1 LNVKNMISSIA
12 CICIITCLLIVPVQ
26 ALTDIDSPLVRAV
39 ISDGVISIE
48 ASDDGSGVEAVY
60 VNDVRVN
67 YRVDD
72 IVKISAREY
81 GRDGEEI
88 TVYAVDFTGNVSDK
102 VILAN
107 PYYTAPQIPAVPPIQ
122 KTPNQPILPPEI
134 NEIPEIQE
142 EVTEREDDEPPVS
155 ESAIPTEVSEPT
167 AFTPDGTGTVVDDIV
182 EQNGKEFFS
191 ITTEAG
197 NIFYLIVDRHR
208 DSENVYLLNS
218 VTEEDLMSLAENPVK
233 KTESAIPV
241 VDDSESEATPPETVP
256 AEETPADDD
265 NDNAGGNNNT
275 LIFVGVGAVA
285 VLGAGVYIKI
295 IRPKRQ
301 ISAVSDDENETYND
315 ENDNDS
321 DDYDDEYDDDEH
333 YDEEESE
340 YDE

>member
-1 LNVKNMISSIA
+1 MNVKNMISSIA

-48 ASDDGSGVEAVY
+48 ASDEGSGVEAVY

-81 GRDGEEI
+81 GGDGEEI

-107 PYYTAPQIPAVPPIQ
+107 PYYTAPPIQ
-122 KTPNQPILPPEI
+122 KTPTQPEPPPEV
-134 NEIPEIQE
+134 NEILEIQE
-142 EVTEREDDEPPVS
+142 EEVTEQEDDEPPVS

-218 VTEEDLMSLAENPVK
+218 VTEEDLMSLAKNPVK

-241 VDDSESEATPPETVP
+241 VDDSESKTTPSEPVP
-256 AEETPADDD
+256 AEDTQLDDD
-265 NDNAGGNNNT
+265 NDSDSANNNT

-301 ISAVSDDENETYND
+301 MSAVSDDD
-315 ENDNDS
+315 NDNDS
-321 DDYDDEYDDDEH
+321 DDYDDEYDDDEN
-333 YDEEESE
+333 YDEEEIE